1 MTQLFTTI
9 ASLRHYLNNQKSKKN
24 IGQPLA
30 NVSVGLIPT
39 MGALHTGHL
48 SLIDRARKE
57 NVCVVVSIFV
67 NPLQFGAGEDFEQYP
82 RNLETDLHT
91 CETAGVDAI
100 FAPSVEEMGV
110 TAAKVTQVIPP
121 SEMTDFLCGRSRV
134 GHFQGVAT
142 IVTKLLNIVQPD
154 RAYFGNKD
162 GQQLAI
168 IRQLVNDLNI
178 PVEIIGCPT

>member
-57 NVCVVVSIFV
+57 NVCVVVSIFAIY
-67 NPLQFGAGEDFEQYP
+67 NPDNFLEMLQYD
-82 RNLETDLHT
+82 
-91 CETAGVDAI
+91 
-100 FAPSVEEMGV
+100 SS
-110 TAAKVTQVIPP
+110 K
-121 SEMTDFLCGRSRV
+121 
-134 GHFQGVAT
+134 
-142 IVTKLLNIVQPD
+142 K
-154 RAYFGNKD
+154 
-162 GQQLAI
+162 
-168 IRQLVNDLNI
+168 
-178 PVEIIGCPT
+178 